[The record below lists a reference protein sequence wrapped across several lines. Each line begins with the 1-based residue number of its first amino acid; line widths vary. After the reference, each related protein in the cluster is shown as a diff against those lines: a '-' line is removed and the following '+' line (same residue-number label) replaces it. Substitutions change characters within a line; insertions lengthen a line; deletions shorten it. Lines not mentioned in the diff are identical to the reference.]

1 MNISAV
7 ILANTKSSLT
17 RMLAGK
23 PLISWVKDSLTEAGA
38 GDQLYIISPEHKD
51 IRQIVGEGVA
61 FSFYD
66 ESDHSSIILQAANF
80 IESRSGITIVM
91 PANLPLLGSDVLRAS
106 LVEFIERAYDA
117 MILTTVSDQANGL
130 ERILRDTR
138 GIFLGSKAEYDL
150 PPAQGLREINSG
162 VYFFNTAR
170 LLSAIGKL
178 GKNNSTNGDVSPILG
193 ILLNE
198 GRAVGTREVL
208 PEAILPIES
217 IIDSNLAAHILN
229 GRNISRYVEQGV
241 EFIDAEQTFVEASV
255 EIGPGTVIW
264 PGSVLTGDTKIGKKA
279 VIGANSVIESSQ
291 IGDKTVVKQAVIS
304 NSFVGKRCE
313 IGPYA
318 HLHEGAWL
326 ERDIKVG
333 SGADISNAIIGH
345 GAVIDPKVLI
355 KDADIGDGV
364 RMGAGA
370 VTVNEDARGK
380 SYRTTI
386 GPLAMIG
393 SNASLVAPVD
403 IEANS
408 YIAAGSVITGHVPEF
423 ALAVG
428 RSRQTNIEDWVRRG
442 VAKSEPV

>member
-1 MNISAV
+1 M
-7 ILANTKSSLT
+7 
-17 RMLAGK
+17 
-23 PLISWVKDSLTEAGA
+23 
-38 GDQLYIISPEHKD
+38 
-51 IRQIVGEGVA
+51 
-61 FSFYD
+61 
-66 ESDHSSIILQAANF
+66 
-80 IESRSGITIVM
+80 
-91 PANLPLLGSDVLRAS
+91 
-106 LVEFIERAYDA
+106 
-117 MILTTVSDQANGL
+117 
-130 ERILRDTR
+130 
-138 GIFLGSKAEYDL
+138 
-150 PPAQGLREINSG
+150 
-162 VYFFNTAR
+162 
-170 LLSAIGKL
+170 
-178 GKNNSTNGDVSPILG
+178 
-193 ILLNE
+193 
-198 GRAVGTREVL
+198 
-208 PEAILPIES
+208 
-217 IIDSNLAAHILN
+217 N